1 MIRLIINTYKSD
13 NQQRQA
19 ELDEC
24 LKRNMSLTFLSI
36 HDIQQRPTF
45 KQLFEASQNFSNE
58 DVFVIANNDIY
69 FDETLLLA
77 NKIKYGE
84 VYALTRYDIK
94 RGVPR
99 FFDRQDS
106 QDVWIWRGHIK
117 DFDGGEFYQGIAG
130 CDNSIAYQLG
140 QNGYKVTN
148 PSLSIKTYHLHESG
162 LRTFNYKTMEKVPP
176 PYKLLKP
183 CHL

>member
-1 MIRLIINTYKSD
+1 LIHLLTNIYTTP

-19 ELDEC
+19 EMDLC
-24 LKRNMSLTFLSI
+24 LKKNMALPFLNI
-36 HDIQQRPTF
+36 HDVQPRPTF
-45 KQLFEASQNFSNE
+45 KQLFELSNNFGSN
-58 DVFVIANNDIY
+58 DIFVIANNDIY

-77 NKIKYGE
+77 NQIKHGE

-117 DFDGGEFYQGIAG
+117 DFNGGEFFQGVAG
-130 CDNSIAYQLG
+130 CDNSIAYQLVA
-140 QNGYKVTN
+140 NGYKVTN

-162 LRTFNYKTMEKVPP
+162 LRTFDYKTMEKVPP
-176 PYKLLKP
+176 PYLLLEP
-183 CHL
+183 TTL